1 MDPRDK
7 IPTSTLVIVARHLIK
22 NWRDVG
28 EKYALDGIEH
38 IRQTLNYRAKTN
50 ADLDSLAKD
59 FNAHFHYG
67 E

>member
-7 IPTSTLVIVARHLIK
+7 IPTSTLVIVARHLID
-22 NWRDVG
+22 NWRDAG
-28 EKYALDGIEH
+28 EKFDLDGIE
-38 IRQTLNYRAKTN
+38 RVRLTLNYRAKTN
-50 ADLDSLAKD
+50 AGLASLAKD

>member
-22 NWRDVG
+22 NWRDAG
-28 EKYALDGIEH
+28 EKFDLDGIE
-38 IRQTLNYRAKTN
+38 RVRLTLNYRAKTN
-50 ADLDSLAKD
+50 VGLAPLAKD